1 MSMGRRWLI
10 GALILAGGALA
21 SCRTVA
27 GPTPQPTRAPTPMST
42 PLATLAPTAVA
53 GSDENPVQLVIVH
66 ESSGRAVRNA
76 AGALQEALAESTD
89 LVVEVTLVDSDR
101 AAVEALC
108 RSFDGPPALA
118 FVSGP
123 GYSAAAA
130 LGCASP
136 VLLAEDPESEA
147 VTRDAVVI
155 AGPDSDISVL
165 ADLRNATFCRLS
177 ATDLASW
184 QAPSLLL
191 LANGLTPSTLLR
203 EEVDVPDLDTLIA
216 QVAADECD
224 AAALYADDFEGVAS
238 DEQQE
243 EITRLEPA
251 VSLPLGVVMASTETP
266 LGVRTALTEAL
277 RDLARTDDGAG
288 LLDTLF
294 GVGGLVVPA
303 EDSLDAWDEFIA
315 STGIDFAAF

>member
-1 MSMGRRWLI
+1 MSMGRRWLL
-10 GALILAGGALA
+10 GALILAGAALA

-27 GPTPQPTRAPTPMST
+27 GPTPQPTQTPTPMST
-42 PLATLAPTAVA
+42 PLATLAPTLVA
-53 GSDENPVQLVIVH
+53 GSEDNPVQLVIVH
-66 ESSGRAVRNA
+66 ESSGRAARNA
-76 AGALQEALAESTD
+76 ASALQEALAESTD
-89 LVVEVTLVDSDR
+89 LTLEVNLVDSDR

-108 RSFDGPPALA
+108 RSFNGPPAVA

-123 GYSAAAA
+123 GYSAASA
-130 LGCASP
+130 LGCGSP

-147 VTRDAVVI
+147 VTRDVIVI

-165 ADLRNATFCRLS
+165 ADLRDATFCRLG

-191 LANGLTPSTLLR
+191 LANGLTPTTLLR
-203 EEVDVPDLDTLIA
+203 DEVDQPDLDALLE
-216 QVAADECD
+216 QVMAGDCD
-224 AAALYADDFEGVAS
+224 AGALYADDFEGVAT
-238 DEQQE
+238 DEQLE
-243 EITRLEPA
+243 GITRLEPA
-251 VSLPLGVVMASTETP
+251 VSLPMGVVMASTETA

-277 RDLARTDDGAG
+277 RDLARTDDGAD

-294 GVGGLVVPA
+294 GAAGLVVPDS
-303 EDSLDAWDEFIA
+303 DSLAAWDEFIA